1 MIFMNEKQSINFK
14 TLFTEKSLRIQLL
27 SRSLL
32 VMAALLALIGILQY
46 VFMKDVIYHNKAVS
60 LESQIISASPEIFRQ
75 TVEKSDSFA
84 KKPRFFIPEAAV
96 AFIDTKGNYSI
107 LSEGRDDI
115 VPPRLDARELQKYLN
130 ISEEKPPQWDETS
143 KSKQRGPRYLIV
155 NIEGMEHLVVMQP
168 IISHSEHKVMG
179 IIQISTLTAPLKE
192 LLLRQLLT
200 FIFLSFIA
208 LLMGLLGFLP
218 VLRKT
223 LDPLSNMVSTAE
235 QIDAGNLDSRFP
247 SSQGQIEIDRLAE
260 SFNGMLER
268 LEKSFAAEQET
279 KEQMRRFI
287 ADASH
292 ELRTPLTS
300 IQGFVEVL
308 LRGAASQPEQL
319 EKALRSMHS
328 ESQRLNKL
336 VHDLLLLSKLDQTPN
351 IELKEG
357 DLSEVIHD
365 MEAQLHILAGQ
376 RELGLAVEP
385 NVKCQYDRDQIKQ
398 VILNLFQNAVQYT
411 DPQQGKIQLSLG
423 KVESGVRLAIKDN
436 GVGVSADHI
445 PHIFDRFYRSDSS
458 RARRYGGSGLG
469 LAISKSI
476 VEAHGGS
483 IKVESQEG
491 QGTTF
496 TVWLPE

>member
-1 MIFMNEKQSINFK
+1 MNQTPNLDFK

-32 VMAALLALIGILQY
+32 VMAGLLALIGVLQY
-46 VFMKDVIYHNKAVS
+46 VFMKDLIYQNKAVS
-60 LESQIISASPEIFRQ
+60 LESQSMSIAPEVLKQAADKYDDGMRR
-75 TVEKSDSFA
+75 
-84 KKPRFFIPEAAV
+84 PPFFIPDAAV
-96 AFIDTKGNYSI
+96 AFIDTKGSYSI
-107 LSEGRDDI
+107 LSDGRDDI
-115 VPPRLDARELQKYLN
+115 NPPHLDPQKYQKVLN
-130 ISEEKPPQWDETS
+130 LLPERQVQPEKPHKTG
-143 KSKQRGPRYLIV
+143 QRWPRYLIC
-155 NIEGMEHLVVMQP
+155 NDEGVEQLVVLQP
-168 IISHSEHKVMG
+168 IISREEHKVMG
-179 IIQISTLTAPLKE
+179 IIQMSTLTAPLKE
-192 LLLRQLLT
+192 LLLRQLFT

-208 LLMGLLGFLP
+208 LLVGLLGFLP

-247 SSQGQIEIDRLAE
+247 IRQGQIEIDRLAE

-268 LEKSFAAEQET
+268 LEVSFAAEQET

-300 IQGFVEVL
+300 IQGFLEVL

-319 EKALRSMHS
+319 DKALRSMHS

-336 VHDLLLLSKLDQTPN
+336 VHDLLLLSKLDRAPN

-357 DLSEVIHD
+357 DLSEVIRD

-376 RELGLAVEP
+376 RKLGLAVDP

-411 DPQQGKIQLSLG
+411 DPLQGNIQLSLG
-423 KVESGVRLAIKDN
+423 KVESGVQLAIKDN
-436 GVGVSADHI
+436 GVGVSADHV

-469 LAISKSI
+469 LAITKSI